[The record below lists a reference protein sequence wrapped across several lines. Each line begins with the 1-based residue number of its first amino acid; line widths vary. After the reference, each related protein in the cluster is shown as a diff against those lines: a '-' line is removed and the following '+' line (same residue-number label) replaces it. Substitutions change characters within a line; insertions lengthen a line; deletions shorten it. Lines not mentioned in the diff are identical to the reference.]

1 MYFKSVYHKDTNTFF
16 TEVIS
21 ADLSLLKILQLSIV
35 SYNIDLKEEVF
46 RVQENN
52 TGLHTRLQCSGD
64 DILKVKVQNSL
75 CSCQENKLGVDL
87 SEVGP

>member
-52 TGLHTRLQCSGD
+52 TGLHTRLQCSAD
-64 DILKVKVQNSL
+64 DILKV
-75 CSCQENKLGVDL
+75 
-87 SEVGP
+87 